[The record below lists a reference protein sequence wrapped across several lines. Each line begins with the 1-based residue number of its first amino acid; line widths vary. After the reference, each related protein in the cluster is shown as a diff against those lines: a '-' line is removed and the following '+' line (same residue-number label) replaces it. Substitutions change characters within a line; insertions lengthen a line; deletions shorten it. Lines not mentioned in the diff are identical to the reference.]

1 MNTKENQNI
10 KQKLQ
15 WSTYT
20 MEEVSLHRNE
30 EDGWFVYNGSI
41 YNAVSHL
48 KEVKQ
53 LKPSTYLAILRVLGT
68 DCTVEMNEIG
78 HSEQAWKAIQ
88 LLKIGEVKPE

>member
-68 DCTVEMNEIG
+68 DCTEEMNEIG

-88 LLKIGEVKPE
+88 LLKIGEVTPE